1 MNEEINDQNNEE
13 IIKQLEHLYSLLAS
27 LRDTINSAQ
36 NKADGV
42 EYFLS
47 GLKSKFNIGLFARDD
62 LLPIILDLK
71 SVKYNINALLRKVKF
86 VINLEKAGNQ
96 EAINEME
103 FWSLFIPPVL

>member
-1 MNEEINDQNNEE
+1 MNEEIKEQNSEE
-13 IIKQLEHLYSLLAS
+13 VIKQLERLYSLLAS

-86 VINLEKAGNQ
+86 VINLEKQATRK
-96 EAINEME
+96 
-103 FWSLFIPPVL
+103 L